1 VLGPYRAVLST
12 PGAPAF
18 EVAGFLA
25 RLPIATV
32 GLGIVLLVSTR
43 TGSYGLAGTI
53 SACALVAQAT
63 AAPMM
68 ARLMDRVGQARV
80 LVPAFAGF
88 AAANGLLVVVIEA
101 GLPTPVPH
109 LAGVAVGA
117 LEPPVGACI
126 RARWRHALADTPR
139 LHTAFSLEAVIDE
152 AIFMVGPV
160 VVTLLATQVHE
171 TAGILTIAAVALAG
185 GWWLAAQRSTEPP
198 TARGDRSERPA
209 VDPMRWPLLGPLVV
223 VGGLLGSLFGAAEVV
238 TVAFAREHGHPSVTG
253 ALLAAWAAG
262 SLIAGLVT
270 GAVRWRSSARTRF
283 RVGSLVL
290 TAAMSPLPF
299 IDGLWLLGAAL
310 FVAGFAISPT
320 LVATV
325 SLIDDTVPP
334 QRLTEGITWVTTG
347 LGLGVAAGAAVAGR
361 LIDAFGASPA
371 YWVSVVSGG
380 LAAAVAWSTQGA
392 RAAVSDDRSDS
403 GDRKDVRG
411 HS

>member
-1 VLGPYRAVLST
+1 LST

-43 TGSYGLAGTI
+43 SGSYGLAGSV
-53 SACALVAQAT
+53 SAAAMVAQAG

-68 ARLMDRVGQARV
+68 ARLIDRVGQAQV

-88 AAANGLLVVVIEA
+88 AVSNALMVGAVEG

-109 LAGVAVGA
+109 LAAMAVGA
-117 LEPPVGACI
+117 LEPPVGACV
-126 RARWRHALADTPR
+126 RARWRHALAGTPK
-139 LHTAFSLEAVIDE
+139 LHTAFSVEAVIDE

-160 VVTLLATQVHE
+160 AVTLLATQVHE
-171 TAGILTIAAVALAG
+171 TAGILTIAAVATAG

-198 TARGDRSERPA
+198 ATRSEHHSTP
-209 VDPMRWPLLGPLVV
+209 VEPMRWSGLAPIAV
-223 VGGLLGSLFGAAEVV
+223 VGGLLGSLFGATEVI
-238 TVAFAREHGHPSVTG
+238 TVAFAQERGHESATG
-253 ALLAAWAAG
+253 ALLASWAFG
-262 SLIAGLVT
+262 SLIAGVVT
-270 GAVRWRSSARTRF
+270 GAVPWRSTARSRY
-283 RVGSLVL
+283 RVGSVLL
-290 TAAMSPLPF
+290 TAVMIPLPF
-299 IDGLWLLGAAL
+299 VDGLWVMGATL

-325 SLIDDTVPP
+325 SLIDDTVPS

-371 YWVSVVSGG
+371 YWVSAVSGA
-380 LAAAVAWSTQGA
+380 LAAAVAWST
-392 RAAVSDDRSDS
+392 RSPTRDDRNIGHTSHT
-403 GDRKDVRG
+403 GDTRRG
-411 HS
+411 